1 MNTILNEGDGLDAAQ
16 KVWCERNPMG
26 RMGER
31 EELCGVVVLLASR
44 AGSYI
49 TGSDIVVD
57 GGHSLF

>member
-1 MNTILNEGDGLDAAQ
+1 MVREEPD
-16 KVWCERNPMG
+16 G

-49 TGSDIVVD
+49 NGADIVVD